1 MNIIVS
7 GDIDCRFMRPVSVN
21 QMYAPVG
28 YGKKVLT
35 KEAREWKEYVAEVVA
50 YELGKGRIR
59 CKDKPVEFGVMLR
72 FTFPDDWRKRDASN
86 YDKAILDALT
96 GIVWEDDS
104 QVIGP
109 HLPKPEK
116 GEGWNVYI
124 KIWEVE

>member
-1 MNIIVS
+1 MNIIVQ
-7 GDIDCRFMRPVSVN
+7 GDIDCRHMRPVSVN
-21 QMYAPVG
+21 AMYAG
-28 YGKKVLT
+28 TYSRRRTLT
-35 KEAREWKEYVAEVVA
+35 KAAREWKEYVAEVVA
-50 YELGKGRIR
+50 YELGKGRVR
-59 CKDKPVEFGVMLR
+59 CQDKPVEFGVMLR

-109 HLPKPEK
+109 HLPEPEK
-116 GEGWNVYI
+116 GAGWNVYI